1 MSQWV
6 MMSIRKD
13 LSQYDLILPAHKYMW
28 VWDNGKIYQVFQGQ
42 KHE

>member
-1 MSQWV
+1 MSHWV